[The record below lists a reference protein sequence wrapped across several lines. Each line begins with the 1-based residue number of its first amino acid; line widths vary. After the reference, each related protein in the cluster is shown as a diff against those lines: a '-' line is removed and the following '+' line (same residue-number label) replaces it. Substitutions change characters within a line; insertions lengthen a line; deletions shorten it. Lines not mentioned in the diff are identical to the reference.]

1 MSYEKIQNISIKKDR
16 TITINSASSNV
27 YPTTYYTS
35 TIENKDEKEYLETLK
50 GIFSSLMGGSYK
62 FNFSST
68 SKVRLAFNR
77 AMVRIKDEY
86 PDLTSWDFYLLDVD
100 EENFYERG
108 WVRKDLEE
116 IEKKIN
122 RPLTYEVAEEI
133 TLNIFRIFLEEL
145 EKAQKEKNI
154 SRKNYYII
162 MKEGPLISL
171 TKYGYKYATYGK
183 GNKFNES
190 QALEV
195 KEDYPSSKNIKI
207 EDWIKSNLKIY
218 HIRFRI
224 EKLKR
229 TCNLIFS
236 TKEVKYKKR
245 RGENMKTEKQMLVF
259 LSNIVA
265 DKILK
270 DHLFLTG
277 QNISSTNYDK
287 IFTFGNLEGNNYALV
302 LKNKDNN
309 IEVQFGKLKNN
320 HAFEFEEVTC
330 LAKYIKHNENYFTK
344 EEMEKIQD
352 TIDYRERFSKK
363 TNKNHEFKVGKLN
376 IRGLKKTKEEIRIVR
391 TKKGYDVFRGDKFFK
406 TIFF

>member
-1 MSYEKIQNISIKKDR
+1 
-16 TITINSASSNV
+16 
-27 YPTTYYTS
+27 
-35 TIENKDEKEYLETLK
+35 
-50 GIFSSLMGGSYK
+50 
-62 FNFSST
+62 
-68 SKVRLAFNR
+68 
-77 AMVRIKDEY
+77 
-86 PDLTSWDFYLLDVD
+86 
-100 EENFYERG
+100 
-108 WVRKDLEE
+108 
-116 IEKKIN
+116 
-122 RPLTYEVAEEI
+122 
-133 TLNIFRIFLEEL
+133 
-145 EKAQKEKNI
+145 
-154 SRKNYYII
+154 
-162 MKEGPLISL
+162 
-171 TKYGYKYATYGK
+171 
-183 GNKFNES
+183 
-190 QALEV
+190 
-195 KEDYPSSKNIKI
+195 
-207 EDWIKSNLKIY
+207 
-218 HIRFRI
+218 
-224 EKLKR
+224 
-229 TCNLIFS
+229 
-236 TKEVKYKKR
+236 
-245 RGENMKTEKQMLVF
+245 MKTEKQMLVF
-259 LSNIVA
+259 LSNVVA

-320 HAFEFEEVTC
+320 HTFEFEEVTC